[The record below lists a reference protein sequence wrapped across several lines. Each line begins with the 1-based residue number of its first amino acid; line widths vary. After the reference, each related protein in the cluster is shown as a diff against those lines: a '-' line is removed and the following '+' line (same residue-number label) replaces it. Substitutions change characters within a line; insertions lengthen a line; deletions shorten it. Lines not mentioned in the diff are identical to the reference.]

1 MVPNQRLSEFG
12 LKTDSPTVLIF
23 GGSRGAPSI
32 NKAFIDAVGQ
42 LNQRPYQVLFV
53 SGQVHYEHVQAEL
66 AGKQVNSNLAIVPY
80 ISNMPEILPD
90 LKAIVGRAGAT
101 SLAEITALGIPSI
114 LIPSPYVTN
123 DHQTKNA
130 QSLVEQD
137 AAIMIPE
144 AQLTGD
150 RLVVALDQMLENPD
164 DQHAM
169 AQAAKK
175 IGIPDAADRIIEV
188 IETII

>member
-1 MVPNQRLSEFG
+1 M
-12 LKTDSPTVLIF
+12 
-23 GGSRGAPSI
+23 
-32 NKAFIDAVGQ
+32 
-42 LNQRPYQVLFV
+42 
-53 SGQVHYEHVQAEL
+53 
-66 AGKQVNSNLAIVPY
+66 
-80 ISNMPEILPD
+80 
-90 LKAIVGRAGAT
+90 
-101 SLAEITALGIPSI
+101 
-114 LIPSPYVTN
+114 IPSPYVTN